1 MNKLRAG
8 FIWLVIVSRVALAT
22 PTDSVEGEA
31 LLQKL
36 RRGIEENEG
45 KLQNLRVEGGCQRA
59 TWNEQAQKWDYSGE
73 ESVTAWYLP
82 AATGKV
88 RIDYHEFVAPIENGS
103 EPFVVET
110 FTRAYDGY
118 INQTLFTKRGSPLS
132 QTLSPV
138 GELSA
143 KRFLGFVNNSSTG
156 WGYSIY
162 GAGELLGAATLSVLF
177 TPTARQYGE
186 LLATETN
193 FNGASCIKLQWRIE
207 AQSMTWYFDPSRNY
221 ALIGGERVK
230 DGLIRENWTTDRL
243 LEPEPG
249 IYYPGAVES
258 FSLYS
263 ASGQPKY
270 RCRFEATDV
279 IVNDPNLSND
289 IFTIRWPKGTLV
301 QDKILGTTYTVGQSA
316 PDVEKAIDAQIKRLK
331 SAIAH
336 PLSPQPK
343 ISGGYWIPIKWFAAI
358 IGTIVVLVL
367 GAVFI
372 LRRQRK

>member
-1 MNKLRAG
+1 MKTWRAG
-8 FIWLVIVSRVALAT
+8 FLGLVIVSQVALLT
-22 PTDSVEGEA
+22 PTNSEDVEA

-88 RIDYHEFVAPIENGS
+88 RIDTHEFVAPLEDGA

-132 QTLSPV
+132 QVFSPV

-143 KRFLGFVNNSSTG
+143 KRFLGFVNNPSTG

-162 GAGELLGAATLSVLF
+162 GAGELIGAPTLSILY
-177 TPTARQYGE
+177 TWLGK

-193 FNGASCIKLQWRIE
+193 FNGASCIKLQWRIKT
-207 AQSMTWYFDPSRNY
+207 QSMTWYFDPSRNY

-230 DGLIRENWTTDRL
+230 DGLIRESWTAERL

-249 IYYPGAVES
+249 IYYPVAVKS

-270 RCRFEATDV
+270 RCQFGATDV
-279 IVNDPNLSND
+279 IVNDPNFSND

-301 QDKILGTTYTVGQSA
+301 RDKILGMTYTVGQSA
-316 PDVEKAIDAQIKRLK
+316 PDVEKAIDAQVKRLK
-331 SAIAH
+331 AAVAH

-343 ISGGYWIPIKWFAAI
+343 ISGGYWIPIKWFTGIISAA
-358 IGTIVVLVL
+358 VVLTL
-367 GAVFI
+367 AVVFT
-372 LRRQRK
+372 LKRQRT